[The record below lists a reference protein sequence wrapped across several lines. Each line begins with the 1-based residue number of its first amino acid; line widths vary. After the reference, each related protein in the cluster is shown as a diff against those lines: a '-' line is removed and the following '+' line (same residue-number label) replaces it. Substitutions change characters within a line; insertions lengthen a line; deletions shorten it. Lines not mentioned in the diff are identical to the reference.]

1 MKARTL
7 RGAVSDYLRRNALA
21 CVALFFTLS
30 GGVAWATHPGGANTI
45 GSTDIINEEVRT
57 ADLAPLSVTGGKLA
71 TGSVGSGKV
80 VDESLRGDDIALDSI
95 GAPDIGP
102 DAVGSSEIA
111 ALAVGADEID
121 ASGVGSDEL
130 ATITQVQV
138 NIPFGDQDEG
148 NNDYEYG
155 TNTASCPAGTQVI
168 GGGANWNGAGQG
180 GAGGDELQAITESV
194 QNGNGWTVTGVSDV
208 DDQDLTAYAFCLPP
222 GLPSGL

>member
-1 MKARTL
+1 
-7 RGAVSDYLRRNALA
+7 
-21 CVALFFTLS
+21 
-30 GGVAWATHPGGANTI
+30 
-45 GSTDIINEEVRT
+45 VRT
-57 ADLAPLSVTGGKLA
+57 ADLAALSVTGGKLA

-80 VDESLRGDDIALDSI
+80 VDESLRSEDILDGTIGGDDIASDSV

-111 ALAVGADEID
+111 ASAVAADEID
-121 ASGVGSDEL
+121 TSGVGSDEL

-208 DDQDLTAYAFCLPP
+208 DNQDLTAYAFCLPT
-222 GLPSGL
+222 GL